1 MKGNRT
7 RLLER
12 TQMAFR
18 MGDLV
23 AAERLCAQIL
33 ARTPDDAEALN
44 LLGVVAFSRKDFVEA
59 ERCFSAAW
67 GASPENLGSLF
78 NLGKV
83 FESERRLEDAAV
95 AYRKI
100 LVKHANHAESRLR
113 LGIVRY
119 QQSAYEEAINAF
131 QNVLELEPNNTTAA
145 LNLGLTYNAD
155 GQYEESVRVLRKLVA
170 RDPAQIQAYHA
181 LADSL
186 IELRRPEEAVRAA
199 RVALA
204 REEDDVQALITLGQ
218 AQFEI
223 GDYAAAERSFRHA
236 AAFAP
241 DRHEPWMN
249 IGVIDQRFGRV
260 RQALQNGRR
269 AVDLAPTDP
278 LAHFNYSMALF
289 AAADFTGSWKEAEW
303 RMQDP
308 KMRNHFPYRNQLPLW
323 AGERLPGKLLVA
335 REQDLSDFILFSRFF
350 AEARERTAQL
360 VVETPPELLP
370 LYCDVDGIELVC
382 DRCDPRDIQ
391 AFSAYVPIASLPF
404 VLGIDE
410 NTIAARVPYLSISP
424 ASVTGGAGT
433 AKIGLVLSGSR
444 AYPAEAFAS
453 LAETP
458 ELECVPLQR
467 ADLGELA
474 AACADLDLVITADVT
489 AAHLAGALGKPIW
502 LLHDFSA
509 SLLWQPGRLHSPWY
523 PAMRVFRPS
532 QPGDWAGVIDEVRS
546 ELRAIQRTPA

>member
-1 MKGNRT
+1 MKRNKT

-12 TQMAFR
+12 TQTAFR

-33 ARTPDDAEALN
+33 ARMPGDAEALN
-44 LLGVVAFSRKDFVEA
+44 LLGAVAFSRKDFVEA

-67 GASPENLGSLF
+67 SASPENLGSLF

-100 LVKHANHAESRLR
+100 LVKHANHAESLLR

-119 QQSAYEEAINAF
+119 QQCAYEEAIDAF
-131 QNVLELEPNNTTAA
+131 QNVLELDPNNTTAA
-145 LNLGLTYNAD
+145 LNLGLTYNAS
-155 GQYEESVRVLRKLVA
+155 GQYEESVRVLRKLIA
-170 RDPAQIQAYHA
+170 RDPAQVEAYHA

-186 IELRRPEEAVRAA
+186 IELRRPEEAVKAA

-223 GDYAAAERSFRHA
+223 GDYAAAERSFHHA

-241 DRHEPWMN
+241 DRHETWMN

-289 AAADFTGSWKEAEW
+289 AAADFTESWKEAEW
-303 RMQDP
+303 RMHDP
-308 KMRNHFPYRNQLPLW
+308 KMPLW
-323 AGERLPGKLLVA
+323 TGERLPGKLLIA

-350 AEARERTAQL
+350 ADARERTAQL
-360 VVETPPELLP
+360 VVETPPELLS
-370 LYCDVDGIELVC
+370 LYCDLEGIELAR
-382 DRCDPRDIQ
+382 DRCDPREIQ
-391 AFSAYVPIASLPF
+391 AFSAHVPIASLPF

-424 ASVTGGAGT
+424 ASVARGGGVG
-433 AKIGLVLSGSR
+433 KIGLVLSRSR
-444 AYPAEAFAS
+444 AYPTEAFAS

-467 ADLGELA
+467 TDLGELA
-474 AACADLDLVITADVT
+474 AAFAPIDLVITADVT
-489 AAHLAGALGKPIW
+489 AAHLAGALGKPVW

-532 QPGDWAGVIDEVRS
+532 RPGDWARVIDEVRS